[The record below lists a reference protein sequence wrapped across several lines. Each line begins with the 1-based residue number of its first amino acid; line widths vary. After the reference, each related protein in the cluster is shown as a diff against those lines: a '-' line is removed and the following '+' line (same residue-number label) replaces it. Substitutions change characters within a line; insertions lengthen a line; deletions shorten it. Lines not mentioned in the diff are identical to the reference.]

1 MYFNCWSL
9 ICVGFRT
16 DFTQIWKGFSEL
28 PNTYFHVISVLCF
41 LCHWTLFISCYF
53 DDLLVPYLLT
63 QLEADIC
70 NSFVILVKVVI
81 VLSLRYQVVAEL
93 IFNRTLN
100 QAASL
105 IFNYFKKKINES
117 FLPGG
122 IAWSSGPEFWEEK
135 SKGVK
140 VPVIY
145 KPLPSESLWSPQNTL
160 FQFCFILQSRCNC
173 RGVNKPRVIF
183 KENISTNALYWN
195 VRSCNRKT
203 DPFGYFV
210 GMEVH
215 LVQMLCFS

>member
-105 IFNYFKKKINES
+105 IFNYLKKKKNKWKLS
-117 FLPGG
+117 
-122 IAWSSGPEFWEEK
+122 AWWDCLEFWSWILGGKKQRCESSCDLQAASVRK
-135 SKGVK
+135 SL
-140 VPVIY
+140 IS
-145 KPLPSESLWSPQNTL
+145 SEYVVSVL
-160 FQFCFILQSRCNC
+160 
-173 RGVNKPRVIF
+173 
-183 KENISTNALYWN
+183 LYTSIT
-195 VRSCNRKT
+195 V
-203 DPFGYFV
+203 
-210 GMEVH
+210 
-215 LVQMLCFS
+215 

>member
-1 MYFNCWSL
+1 M
-9 ICVGFRT
+9 
-16 DFTQIWKGFSEL
+16 
-28 PNTYFHVISVLCF
+28 
-41 LCHWTLFISCYF
+41 
-53 DDLLVPYLLT
+53 

-105 IFNYFKKKINES
+105 IFNYLKKKINES

-122 IAWSSGPEFWEEK
+122 IVWSSGPEFWEEK

-145 KPLPSESLWSPQNTL
+145 KPLPSESL
-160 FQFCFILQSRCNC
+160 
-173 RGVNKPRVIF
+173 
-183 KENISTNALYWN
+183 
-195 VRSCNRKT
+195 
-203 DPFGYFV
+203 
-210 GMEVH
+210 
-215 LVQMLCFS
+215 